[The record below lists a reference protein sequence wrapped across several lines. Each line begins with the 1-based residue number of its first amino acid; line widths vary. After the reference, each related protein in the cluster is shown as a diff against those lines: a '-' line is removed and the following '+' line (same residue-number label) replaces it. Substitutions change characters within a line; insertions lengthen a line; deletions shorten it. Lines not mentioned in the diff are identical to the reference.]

1 MKALRQFLGLERN
14 IIVMLIAVI
23 ALGMGEELWS
33 RFIPKYLE
41 ILGGGTW
48 VIASY
53 GMLRDFLD
61 AVYQYPGGYLAD
73 RIGRRESLVIFTLI
87 AILGYFCYLLSS
99 HWIGILVGTVFV
111 MAWTSLSSPATFAII
126 GDSLPQQKRSMGFSV
141 QAILKRVPIVL
152 APALGG
158 ILIASYG
165 YREGIAIGVIV
176 TIILAFGAILIV
188 MRYYDD
194 SRSAEH
200 QERGIREIWR
210 EMDPGLKR
218 LLLADCL
225 IRWAEGI
232 PDVFLV
238 LYVINVAHFGA
249 AEFGWLVGIKMLTSM
264 VVYIPIAK
272 FTETMNRK
280 PFIIL
285 TFFFFSL
292 FPLALVLAGGIGW
305 MIVAFVIGGLRE
317 LGEPARKALI
327 VDLAHESLRG
337 RSVGIYY
344 LVRGLAVFPASILGG
359 WLWSMNARLPFLAAF
374 GVGIVGVI
382 IYAFSRTE
390 TGARPEF
397 STL

>member
-1 MKALRQFLGLERN
+1 MNPLRQFFGLERN

-41 ILGGGTW
+41 ILGAGTW

-53 GMLRDFLD
+53 GTLRDFLD

-73 RIGRRESLVIFTLI
+73 RLGRRKALVIFTVI
-87 AILGYFCYLLSS
+87 AIVGYFCYLLSS
-99 HWIGILVGTVFV
+99 HWMGILIGTVFV

-126 GDSLPQQKRSMGFSV
+126 GDSLPRQKRSMGFSV

-158 ILIASYG
+158 VLIASYG
-165 YREGIAIGVIV
+165 YREGIAIGVII
-176 TIILAFGAILIV
+176 TILLGFGSVLVV

-194 SRSAEH
+194 SRLGEH
-200 QERGIREIWR
+200 QERKIREIWK
-210 EMDPGLKR
+210 EMHPGLKR

-232 PDVFLV
+232 PNVFIV
-238 LYVINVAHFGA
+238 LYVINVVHAGA
-249 AEFGWLVGIKMLTSM
+249 AEFGWLTGIKVLTSM
-264 VVYIPIAK
+264 LVYIPVAK
-272 FTETMNRK
+272 FTESMNRK

-292 FPLALVLAGGIGW
+292 FPLALVLAGGLGW
-305 MIVAFVIGGLRE
+305 MIVAFIIGGLRE
-317 LGEPARKALI
+317 LGEPARKAMI
-327 VDLAHESLRG
+327 VDLAHASVRG

-359 WLWSMNARLPFLAAF
+359 WLWSMDARLPFIVAF
-374 GVGIVGVI
+374 GVGIIGAI
-382 IYAFSRTE
+382 TYALSRTE
-390 TGARPEF
+390 TGSPPRIP
-397 STL
+397 S